1 MAAQG
6 FKRKL
11 SAILSADV
19 KGYSRLMGDDEE
31 ATVRTLK
38 AHRSA
43 IKDLTEQYRGRIV
56 DSPGDNILAEFN
68 SVVDAVNCAVEIQ
81 RELAERNAELAENR
95 RMAFRIGVNLGDVI
109 EEEGRIYGDGVN
121 IAARVE
127 SLADPGGICISGR
140 AFDQVE
146 NKLGLNYKDLGEHRV
161 KNIARPIR
169 VYRVFSYPGAAAYRV
184 VQARETLERKWR
196 KIAIPGVAVVIVAA
210 ALGIWQAYRPH
221 PSVEPA
227 SIEKMA
233 FPLPDKPSIAVLPFD
248 NLSGDP
254 EQEYFCDGITEEII
268 TTLSKSDKLF
278 VIARN
283 SSFTYKDK
291 PVQVGQVAEELGV
304 RYVLEGSVR
313 KSEGRV
319 RVTAQL
325 IDAIAGHHLWAERYD
340 RGLEDI
346 FALQDEITKKIVVGL
361 RVKLTDGEQVR
372 MWDKRNNNLDV
383 MLKNMEAQSLFRKGT
398 MESLIRY
405 GQIGKELI
413 DMAPE
418 SPFGYVHLAGY
429 NWNLAIYG
437 KSPKESIAKAFK
449 YAQKAISL
457 DESFAMSHGIL
468 GNVYLIM
475 RQYEKAIVE
484 GERSVEL
491 EPNAAFLHVLLGS
504 ALGYAGRLDE
514 AIAHIKQGIRLD
526 PIPPWLYYFHL
537 GRCYRQKGQYEQAL
551 TAYEKGLSC
560 SPGSLAN
567 LIGLATVYVLL
578 NRQEE
583 AKAAAKRVLEI
594 DPSFSVGHASKTWPY
609 KNQADTKLVA
619 DTLRKAGLPE

>member
-1 MAAQG
+1 MAARG

-38 AHRSA
+38 AYRSA
-43 IKDLTEQYRGRIV
+43 INDLAEQYRGRIV

-109 EEEGRIYGDGVN
+109 EEDGRIFGDGVN

-127 SLADPGGICISGR
+127 SLAEPGGICISGR
-140 AFDQVE
+140 AYDQVE
-146 NKLGLNYKDLGEHRV
+146 NKLGLNYEDLGEHRV

-169 VYRVFSYPGAAAYRV
+169 VHRVLSYPGAAAHRV
-184 VQARETLERKWR
+184 VQAKKTLERKWR
-196 KIAIPGVAVVIVAA
+196 KIAIPGAAVVVVAV
-210 ALGIWQAYRPH
+210 ALGIWQAYLPH

-227 SIEKMA
+227 SIENMA

-254 EQEYFCDGITEEII
+254 DQEYFSDGITEEII

-283 SSFTYKDK
+283 STFTYKGR
-291 PVQVGQVAEELGV
+291 PVEVRQVAEELGV

-313 KSEGRV
+313 KSEDRV

-340 RGLEDI
+340 RDLKDI
-346 FALQDEITKKIVVGL
+346 FALQDEITKKIVLGL
-361 RVKLTDGEQVR
+361 RVKLTEGEQVR
-372 MWDKRNNNLDV
+372 MWDKHHKDLDV
-383 MLKNMEAQSLFRKGT
+383 ELKAMEAQSLFRVGT

-405 GQIGKELI
+405 SQIANEI
-413 DMAPE
+413 VDMAPE
-418 SPFGYVHLAGY
+418 SPTGYIYLAAY
-429 NWNLAIYG
+429 NWNLAMWG
-437 KSPKESIAKAFK
+437 QSPRVSIAKAFE
-449 YAQKAISL
+449 YAQKALSL
-457 DESFAMSHGIL
+457 DESFGMSHGIL
-468 GNVYLIM
+468 GNVYLLM
-475 RQYEKAIVE
+475 REYEKAIEE
-484 GERSVEL
+484 GEGSVKL
-491 EPNAAFLHVLLGS
+491 EPNGAALHAMLGS
-504 ALGYAGRLDE
+504 TLGYAERLDE
-514 AIAHIKQGIRLD
+514 GIGHLNQAIRLN
-526 PIPPWLYYFHL
+526 PIPPWWYYFHL
-537 GRCYRQKGQYEQAL
+537 GRCYRQKGEYEEAL
-551 TAYEKGLSC
+551 KVYEKALHH
-560 SPGSLAN
+560 SPDAGPIHVSLAA
-567 LIGLATVYVLL
+567 IYVLL
-578 NRQEE
+578 NRHEE
-583 AKAAAKRVLEI
+583 ANVEVRRILEVN
-594 DPSFSVGHASKTWPY
+594 PKFSVAHDTKAYPY
-609 KNQADTKLVA
+609 KNPSDLKLYADA
-619 DTLRKAGLPE
+619 LRQAGLPE